1 MSLEMEAI
9 QFTLI
14 LALVLIGFL
23 VPDRLIRNWLAR
35 RKIEQARL
43 PNSWEPQRPRNFRLY
58 DL

>member
-1 MSLEMEAI
+1 MPLEIEALHFI
-9 QFTLI
+9 FI

-43 PNSWEPQRPRNFRLY
+43 PDSWEPHRPRNFRLY
-58 DL
+58 D